1 MGLEKTL
8 KTISQLRFEKDVTQA
23 DLYRKTQI
31 WMSKI
36 SGIENGYLKATE
48 EEKKKIAKV
57 LKVSVDTIE
66 WGEN

>member
-1 MGLEKTL
+1 MPH
-8 KTISQLRFEKDVTQA
+8 
-23 DLYRKTQI
+23 RKNTRT
-31 WMSKI
+31 
-36 SGIENGYLKATE
+36 GKALPHDE